1 MSKFKFCLA
10 LVENIAVI
18 MFHVMKKQAATTLK
32 KKKKKS
38 TSQKDNR
45 ETKGPPTLA
54 SGFLPCGVFVQT
66 LFLQ

>member
-32 KKKKKS
+32 KKKKS

-54 SGFLPCGVFVQT
+54 SGFLPHGVFVQT

>member
-32 KKKKKS
+32 KKKS

-54 SGFLPCGVFVQT
+54 SGFLPRGVFVQT